1 MLILAFHRSLSSS
14 LANWLHHAGLDMGH
28 YLMPPAVSNPEGHH
42 EDMLLVD
49 LHDRLLRMNGTD
61 WRFHD
66 SAPFDPAIRQDLL
79 QRYVEHRTA
88 TTAGPWG
95 MKDPRTCLFLPAWRQ
110 VLGTQGRYLVLL
122 RHWSGSVQSLYRRHS
137 QALAVGS
144 GNTMLHASFWQQPE
158 QAARMWLAC
167 QRRVLALLE
176 HAREQCLVVTQQA
189 LLAGLPVIDSINTRF
204 GLALN
209 PQTPSPIRHSLA
221 HDRMEESIR
230 ERLSP
235 ALLDQLEALWQRL
248 LQAADHRAGNES
260 PCWVPDRS
268 ESAQELLQVAST
280 QSATAAPTLLTGNL
294 QRRLKTLADDPAL
307 PLDTAHWQQR
317 IEHEARFVPEC
328 WELLGRAQLSRGDAL
343 GAERHLTRVLL
354 CGRSPAYLFHLLGT
368 CREAELD
375 HEGAEHFHR
384 QAIAR
389 NDGNPA
395 FHVRLCRLWLTDGR
409 YEEAEHHLI
418 EALLRHPGKPPLL
431 HALATCLD
439 QQGQTSRAIALLEQ
453 QPALPLLLNRQL
465 LALRMKQDPVR
476 AEALQA
482 PLDRASAATAE
493 TQRAV
498 IQALASIDD
507 TVARHDLARRIA
519 LVWKSLDVAMDPS
532 ATRGCGAP
540 ASSEND

>member
-14 LANWLHHAGLDMGH
+14 LANWLHHAGLDMGR

-42 EDMLLVD
+42 EDMVLVD

-66 SAPFDPAIRQDLL
+66 SAPFDPSIRQDLL
-79 QRYVEHRTA
+79 RRYIEYRNA
-88 TTAGPWG
+88 TTSGPWG
-95 MKDPRTCLFLPAWRQ
+95 VKDPRTCLFLPAWRQ
-110 VLGTQGRYLVLL
+110 VLGTRGRYLVLL

-144 GNTMLHASFWQQPE
+144 GSTMLHASFWQHPE

-176 HAREQCLVVTQQA
+176 HSREQCLVVTQQA
-189 LLAGLPVIDSINTRF
+189 LLAGLPVIDRINARF

-209 PQTPSPIRHSLA
+209 PQAPSPIRHSLV
-221 HDRMEESIR
+221 HDRIEESIR

-248 LQAADHRAGNES
+248 LQSADHRAGNES

-268 ESAQELLQVAST
+268 ESARSLLDVVST
-280 QSATAAPTLLTGNL
+280 QPPTAAPTLPAGNL
-294 QRRLKTLADDPAL
+294 QQQLKALADDPAL

-317 IEHEARFVPEC
+317 IEHEARFVAEC
-328 WELLGRAQLSRGDAL
+328 WELLGRAQLGRGDAV
-343 GAERHLTRVLL
+343 GAERHLTQVLL
-354 CGRSPAYLFHLLGT
+354 CGRSPAHLFYLLGT
-368 CREAELD
+368 CRAAELD
-375 HEGAEHFHR
+375 HGGAEHFHR

-389 NDGNPA
+389 NDENPA
-395 FHVRLCRLWLTDGR
+395 FHVHLCRLWLTEGR
-409 YEEAEHHLI
+409 YEEAEHHLS
-418 EALLRHPGKPPLL
+418 EALQRHPGKPPLL

-439 QQGQTSRAIALLEQ
+439 QRGQTSRAIALLEQ
-453 QPALPLLLNRQL
+453 QPELPLLLNRQL
-465 LALRMKQDPVR
+465 LALRMKQDPVH
-476 AEALQA
+476 ADVLQA

-498 IQALASIDD
+498 TQALASIDD
-507 TVARHDLARRIA
+507 TAARHDLARRIA
-519 LVWKSLDVAMDPS
+519 LIWKSLDVAMDPP
-532 ATRGCGAP
+532 ATRDHCAP
-540 ASSEND
+540 ASNGNN

>member
-260 PCWVPDRS
+260 PCWVPDRTQRSDSSASGADS
-268 ESAQELLQVAST
+268 EHILTRLRPR
-280 QSATAAPTLLTGNL
+280 ATRSLPPTKAPTSWWSTPAASSTPRWKSRSTPSAKRSRERQGHRYRLPGC
-294 QRRLKTLADDPAL
+294 QGRRRAGGPPAGAGRHR
-307 PLDTAHWQQR
+307 PPRHRAGH
-317 IEHEARFVPEC
+317 AR
-328 WELLGRAQLSRGDAL
+328 
-343 GAERHLTRVLL
+343 GA
-354 CGRSPAYLFHLLGT
+354 
-368 CREAELD
+368 
-375 HEGAEHFHR
+375 
-384 QAIAR
+384 
-389 NDGNPA
+389 
-395 FHVRLCRLWLTDGR
+395 
-409 YEEAEHHLI
+409 
-418 EALLRHPGKPPLL
+418 
-431 HALATCLD
+431 
-439 QQGQTSRAIALLEQ
+439 
-453 QPALPLLLNRQL
+453 
-465 LALRMKQDPVR
+465 
-476 AEALQA
+476 QA
-482 PLDRASAATAE
+482 PAQAPRPLHRPGAAAGH
-493 TQRAV
+493 
-498 IQALASIDD
+498 QADAAI
-507 TVARHDLARRIA
+507 TT
-519 LVWKSLDVAMDPS
+519 P
-532 ATRGCGAP
+532 T
-540 ASSEND
+540 